1 MDNGGGQ
8 RLSGDLHAV
17 DGMEQLKDLKKNLAT
32 RIGMVAGVVIASI
45 GVALTV
51 FTPNVSLEAM
61 VGLWLLAGL
70 LAGAVIGWF
79 SAWLASK
86 PLLAIGQAVLHVAP
100 ETTGPAPNVDKLSIG
115 QEYVNTLAYH
125 IYQIASLQDNKI
137 MAEHR
142 KDATQSS
149 NILNHLPL
157 PVYVFNKEQIVT
169 FATESGIDYVGA
181 ESSALFGKPLFEAV
195 DLEFQSD
202 FTLES
207 WIADSAANKAT
218 DTAYWHRVRVHVKG
232 LEEDKIRQCDIAGYY
247 NKDNPAGIEFII
259 TLFDHT
265 EAYNKDESNMN
276 YIALAVH
283 ELRTPL
289 TIMRGYIEAM
299 QDELAGKL
307 VGDQELFMIRMTA
320 SAKQLSSFV
329 NNILNVA
336 RISENQLTIKM
347 AEEDWPTIIKHA
359 VDDMSIRS
367 KALKK
372 NITVKMADN
381 LPKVAADRVT
391 IYEVLTNLIDNALK
405 YGGSSEEIGI
415 EVSLTKDGLVETV
428 VEDHGVGIPGSVM
441 PTLFEKFHRNHRNKG
456 DISGTGLGLYISKAI
471 VNAHGGDIWVKSK
484 EEEGTRVGFTLKAFS
499 ELAEEEKN
507 GNNEG
512 MVRTA
517 HGWIK
522 NHSLYRR

>member
-1 MDNGGGQ
+1 
-8 RLSGDLHAV
+8 
-17 DGMEQLKDLKKNLAT
+17 MEQLKNTKRSLAI
-32 RIGMVAGVVIASI
+32 RIGLVATLLITILGAAS
-45 GVALTV
+45 T
-51 FTPNVSLEAM
+51 F
-61 VGLWLLAGL
+61 LLPELPMLHQLIIWMFGGL
-70 LAGAVIGWF
+70 LTGIVIGLF
-79 SAWLASK
+79 GARAAGK
-86 PLLAIGQAVLHVAP
+86 PLRAIGEAILHVAP
-100 ETTGPAPNVDKLSIG
+100 ETSTPAPDIDKLKIG
-115 QEYVNTLAYH
+115 REYINALAYQV
-125 IYQIASLQDNKI
+125 YQIASLQDNKI

-142 KDATQSS
+142 RDATQAS

-169 FATESGIDYVGA
+169 FATEAGMAYVGA

-207 WIADSAANKAT
+207 WVSDCAANKAT
-218 DTAYWHRVRVHVKG
+218 DTAYWRRVRVHVKS
-232 LEEDKIRQCDIAGYY
+232 DDNSVRQCDIAGYY
-247 NKDNPAGIEFII
+247 NRDNPSGIEFII

-265 EAYNKDESNMN
+265 ESYNKDESNMN

-289 TIMRGYIEAM
+289 TIMRGYIEAI
-299 QDELAGKL
+299 QEELHGKL
-307 VGDQELFMIRMTA
+307 EGDMELFMIRMTA
-320 SAKQLSSFV
+320 SAKQLTSFV

-336 RISENQLTIKM
+336 RISENQLSVKL
-347 AEEDWPTIIKHA
+347 AEEKWPEIVKHA
-359 VDDMSIRS
+359 IDDMSIRS

-372 NITVKMADN
+372 TITVKMADG
-381 LPKVAADRVT
+381 LPTAAADRVT
-391 IYEVLTNLIDNALK
+391 IYEVMTNLIDNALK
-405 YGGSSEEIGI
+405 YSGSSDVIEIQ
-415 EVSLTKDGLVETV
+415 VALTQDGLIETV
-428 VEDHGVGIPGSVM
+428 VEDHGVGIPGSVL

-484 EEEGTRVGFTLKAFS
+484 EGEGTRVGFTLKAFS
-499 ELAEEEKN
+499 QLAEEEKN

>member
-1 MDNGGGQ
+1 
-8 RLSGDLHAV
+8 
-17 DGMEQLKDLKKNLAT
+17 MEQLKNTKNSLT
-32 RIGMVAGVVIASI
+32 IRIGLV
-45 GVALTV
+45 
-51 FTPNVSLEAM
+51 
-61 VGLWLLAGL
+61 AGL
-70 LAGAVIGWF
+70 LIASVGGTITLFLPDVSQVVQVLVWFVTGAIGGVSIGLF
-79 SAWLASK
+79 GAWLASK
-86 PLLAIGQAVLHVAP
+86 PLEVIGQAIFHVAP
-100 ETTGPAPNVDKLSIG
+100 NTTGPAPNIDSLTIG
-115 QEYVNTLAYH
+115 REYVNSLAYQ
-125 IYQIASLQDNKI
+125 IYQIASLQDNTYL
-137 MAEHR
+137 AERR
-142 KDATQSS
+142 KETTQAT
-149 NILNHLPL
+149 NILSHLPL

-169 FATESGIDYVGA
+169 FATESGISYVGA

-207 WIADSAANKAT
+207 WINDCAANKLT
-218 DTAYWHRVRVHVKG
+218 DTAYWRRVRVKVKG
-232 LEEDKIRQCDIAGYY
+232 AEEGAVRQCDIAGYY

-265 EAYNKDESNMN
+265 ETYNKDESNMS

-289 TIMRGYIEAM
+289 TVMRGYIEAM
-299 QDELAGKL
+299 QEELNGKL
-307 VGDQELFMIRMTA
+307 EGETQLFMLRMMA
-320 SAKQLSSFV
+320 SAKQLTSFV

-336 RISENQLTIKM
+336 RISENQLTVNM
-347 AEEDWPTIIKHA
+347 AEEKWADIVNHA

-372 NITVKMADN
+372 TITVKLADD
-381 LPKVAADRVT
+381 LPTVGVDRVT
-391 IYEVLTNLIDNALK
+391 IYEVMTNLLDNALK
-405 YGGSSEEIGI
+405 YSGESENIN
-415 EVSLTKDGLVETV
+415 VTSVLTKDGLVETT
-428 VEDHGVGIPGSVM
+428 VEDFGVGIPTGVM

-471 VNAHGGDIWVKSK
+471 VNAHGGDIWVNSK
-484 EEEGTRVGFTLKAFS
+484 DNEGTRVSFTLKPFAQ
-499 ELAEEEKN
+499 LAEEEKN

-512 MVRTA
+512 MVRIA